1 MSLKRFVAAIAGSFA
16 SLALATQPLHGQDP
30 SLYSETAPATIFSGG
45 AQYLIMSRDTKL
57 SSPTNVING
66 PDAGLTGF
74 GSIDFNYQSGVRG
87 FLAAEAN
94 GAKIEAIYSN
104 YGNWHDQNRG
114 SLTQG
119 LAFDNG
125 TIGPWAG
132 ANSLSQS
139 TYFSPLAFAST
150 PLLGGEADEF
160 EGLGP
165 NTGFPADALPTY
177 QTWYNSQMQAIEV
190 NVLTADSCSLFQY
203 GLGYSNFQLSETA
216 GVSIT
221 GTFRAADVAAPNSGL
236 SHASL
241 TGVGGLAFA
250 GGTANGFQD
259 EAGNISGI
267 ADTLTLF
274 RQAETR
280 NSLNGIQAIFQQ
292 EVIYYR
298 GIVVNGVVKAGIY
311 HNSASGAILERYT
324 GVDTSPGGATSR
336 YGRTFTD
343 SRSTV
348 AFVGTVG
355 LQSNVPLS
363 NHWSLIGGYE
373 ATFIH
378 GVALAPDQDL
388 GNNGTTYSVNANG
401 DVIVHGANV
410 GLQFAY

>member
-16 SLALATQPLHGQDP
+16 TLALSTQPLCAQDQ

-57 SSPTNVING
+57 SSPTNVVNG
-66 PDAGLTGF
+66 PDAALTGF
-74 GSIDFNYQSGVRG
+74 GSIDFHYQSGFRA
-87 FLAAEAN
+87 FLAAETD
-94 GAKIEAIYSN
+94 GVKMEAIYSN
-104 YGNWHDQNRG
+104 YGNWHDSNQG

-165 NTGFPADALPTY
+165 NTGFPADAFPTY
-177 QTWYNSQMQAIEV
+177 QTWYNSQMQAFEI
-190 NVLTADSCSLFQY
+190 NVLTADCCSTFQY
-203 GLGYSNFQLSETA
+203 GLGYSNLQLTEMA

-221 GTFRAADVAAPNSGL
+221 GTFRAADVGVPNDGL

-241 TGVGGLAFA
+241 TGIGGLAFA
-250 GGTANGFQD
+250 DGTPDGFQD
-259 EAGNISGI
+259 EVGNASGF

-280 NSLNGIQAIFQQ
+280 NTLNGVQAIFQQ
-292 EVIYYR
+292 EVMYYR
-298 GIVVNGVVKAGIY
+298 GIIVNGVVKAGIY
-311 HNSASGAILERYT
+311 HNDASGAILERYT

-336 YGRTFTD
+336 YGRTFSD
-343 SRSTV
+343 SKSAV
-348 AFVGTVG
+348 AFVGTLG

-388 GNNGTTYSVNANG
+388 GNNGTTYSINTNG
-401 DVIVHGANV
+401 DVIVHGANA

>member
-16 SLALATQPLHGQDP
+16 TLALSTQPIYGQDQ

-57 SSPTNVING
+57 SSATQVVNG
-66 PDAGLTGF
+66 PDAALTGF
-74 GSIDFNYQSGVRG
+74 GNLDFQYQSGFRA
-87 FLAAEAN
+87 FLAAETD
-94 GAKIEAIYSN
+94 GVKMEAIYSH
-104 YGNWHDQNRG
+104 YGNWHDTNQG

-119 LAFDNG
+119 LAFDDG
-125 TIGPWAG
+125 TVGPWAG

-139 TYFSPLAFAST
+139 TYFSPLAVAST

-165 NTGFPADALPTY
+165 NTGFPADAFPTY
-177 QTWYNSQMQAIEV
+177 QTWYKSQMQAFEI
-190 NVLTADSCSLFQY
+190 NIITADCCSTFQY
-203 GLGYSNFQLSETA
+203 GLGYSNLQLTETA

-221 GTFRAADVAAPNSGL
+221 GVFRAADVAAPNDGL

-241 TGVGGLAFA
+241 TGVGGLAFS
-250 GGTANGFQD
+250 GGAANGFQD
-259 EAGNISGI
+259 EVGNASGF

-280 NSLNGIQAIFQQ
+280 NTLNGVQAIFQQ
-292 EVIYYR
+292 EIMYYR

-324 GVDTSPGGATSR
+324 GVDPSPGGATSR
-336 YGRTFTD
+336 YGRSFSD
-343 SRSTV
+343 AKSAV

-355 LQSNVPLS
+355 LQSNIPLS
-363 NHWSLIGGYE
+363 NHWSLIGSYE

-378 GVALAPDQDL
+378 GVALAPEQNL
-388 GNNGTTYSVNANG
+388 GNNGTTYNVDASG
-401 DVIVHGANV
+401 DVIVHGANA
-410 GLQFAY
+410 GLQFAF

>member
-1 MSLKRFVAAIAGSFA
+1 MSLKRFVAAVVGSFA
-16 SLALATQPLHGQDP
+16 TLALSTQPLHGQDQ

-57 SSPTNVING
+57 SSPTRVMNG
-66 PDAGLTGF
+66 PDAALTGF
-74 GSIDFNYQSGVRG
+74 GDMDFQYQSGVRA
-87 FLAAEAN
+87 FLAAKTD
-94 GAKIEAIYSN
+94 GVKMEAIYSN
-104 YGNWHDQNRG
+104 YGNWHDQNQG

-125 TIGPWAG
+125 TVGPWAG

-150 PLLGGEADEF
+150 PLLGGEANEF

-165 NTGFPADALPTY
+165 NTGFPADAFPTY
-177 QTWYNSQMQAIEV
+177 QTWYNSQMQAFEI
-190 NVLTADSCSLFQY
+190 NVITADSSSTFQY
-203 GLGYSNFQLSETA
+203 GLGFSNLQLTETA
-216 GVSIT
+216 GVAIM
-221 GTFRAADVAAPNSGL
+221 GEFRAADVAGPNNGI

-241 TGVGGLAFA
+241 TGVGGLAFS
-250 GGTANGFQD
+250 GGSANGFQD
-259 EAGNISGI
+259 EVGNASGF

-280 NSLNGIQAIFQQ
+280 NTLNGMQAIFQQ
-292 EVIYYR
+292 EVMYYR

-336 YGRTFTD
+336 YGRSFSDTK
-343 SRSTV
+343 SAV

-355 LQSNVPLS
+355 LQSSIPVS

-373 ATFIH
+373 ATFVH
-378 GVALAPDQDL
+378 GVALAPDQNL
-388 GNNGTTYSVNANG
+388 TNNGTAYSVNANG
-401 DVIVHGANV
+401 DVIIHGGNA

>member
-1 MSLKRFVAAIAGSFA
+1 MSLKRFVAAVAGSFA
-16 SLALATQPLHGQDP
+16 TMALFTQPLFGQDQ

-57 SSPTNVING
+57 SSATRVVNG
-66 PDAGLTGF
+66 PDAALTGF
-74 GSIDFNYQSGVRG
+74 GNIDFQYQSGFRA
-87 FLAAEAN
+87 FLAAETD
-94 GAKIEAIYSN
+94 GVKMEAIYSN
-104 YGNWHDQNRG
+104 YGNWHDQNQG

-119 LAFDNG
+119 LSFDNG
-125 TIGPWAG
+125 TVGLWAG

-165 NTGFPADALPTY
+165 NTGFPTDTFPTY
-177 QTWYNSQMQAIEV
+177 QTWYNSQMQAFEI
-190 NVLTADSCSLFQY
+190 NVITADCCSTFQY
-203 GLGYSNFQLSETA
+203 GLGYRNLQLTETA
-216 GVSIT
+216 GVGIT
-221 GTFRAADVAAPNSGL
+221 GGFRAADVAAPNNGL
-236 SHASL
+236 SHSSL
-241 TGVGGLAFA
+241 TGVGSLAFS
-250 GGTANGFQD
+250 GGAANGFQD
-259 EAGNISGI
+259 EVGNPSGF

-280 NSLNGIQAIFQQ
+280 NALNGVQAIFQQ
-292 EVIYYR
+292 EIMYYR

-324 GVDTSPGGATSR
+324 GVDASPGGATSR
-336 YGRTFTD
+336 YGRSFSD
-343 SRSTV
+343 AKSAV

-355 LQSNVPLS
+355 LQSSIPLS

-378 GVALAPDQDL
+378 GVALAPDQNL
-388 GNNGTTYSVNANG
+388 GNNGTTYNVNANG
-401 DVIVHGANV
+401 DVIVHGANA
-410 GLQFAY
+410 GLQFSF